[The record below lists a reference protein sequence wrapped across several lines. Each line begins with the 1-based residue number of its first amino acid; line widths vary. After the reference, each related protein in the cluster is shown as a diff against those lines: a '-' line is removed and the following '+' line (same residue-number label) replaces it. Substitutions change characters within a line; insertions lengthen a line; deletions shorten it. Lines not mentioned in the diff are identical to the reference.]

1 MIVNL
6 ISRSLAIY
14 QFVHSPFSIV
24 NAIVTAGMFI
34 V

>member
-1 MIVNL
+1 MIVYL
-6 ISRSLAIY
+6 ISRSLAI
-14 QFVHSPFSIV
+14 VHSPFSIV